1 MMSQLKELFESFGFV
16 AVETFIASGNVLFES
31 VEGSN
36 VAVETTIAS
45 GLQAALGYEVDT
57 FVRSL
62 HELASIVDYEAFPQE
77 TLDKAGA
84 FGIAFLS
91 NPLSDEQIGTL
102 MALETDVDSF
112 VSHGREVYWLCSVK
126 QSQSTFSSAVMER
139 KLGIRATFRG
149 VNTLLRVISK
159 GAN

>member
-1 MMSQLKELFESFGFV
+1 MSQLKELFESFGFL

-31 VEGSN
+31 VEENGM
-36 VAVETTIAS
+36 AVETTIAS
-45 GLQAALGYEVDT
+45 GLQAALGYEVST

-62 HELASIVDYEAFPQE
+62 HELASIVDYEAFPQH
-77 TLDKAGA
+77 TLDKAA
-84 FGIAFLS
+84 SFGIAFLS
-91 NPLSDEQIGTL
+91 KPLSDEQTCTL

-139 KLGIRATFRG
+139 RLGIRTTFRG
-149 VNTLLRVISK
+149 VNTLRRVISK
-159 GAN
+159 YPN